1 MSFETYAVGYPVTFF
16 IMLILSVLTGTL
28 AAKLKMH
35 AKLSSQL
42 AFRAQ
47 VLFDT
52 DRLLQK
58 AKSETEILGVTCTQL
73 IRLLNRSITAYD
85 CGKWNFIRR
94 KAFFRGK
101 RKHRGFSDTG
111 RTTGGQM
118 DL

>member
-1 MSFETYAVGYPVTFF
+1 
-16 IMLILSVLTGTL
+16 
-28 AAKLKMH
+28 MH
-35 AKLSSQL
+35 AKLSSQI
-42 AFRAQ
+42 AFRTQ

-73 IRLLNRSITAYD
+73 IRLLNRSITAYVVENGTLSE
-85 CGKWNFIRR
+85 GKLFSGE
-94 KAFFRGK
+94 KESTED
-101 RKHRGFSDTG
+101 FSDTG